1 MFRILG
7 ILILLAALVAGG
19 LWFSAQ
25 SLPSWY
31 DDSVDQQ
38 ARAAE
43 QLNQEISRSG
53 AGNFLSGKLADVLS
67 GRLRLN
73 DAEFN
78 ALFVASLQADKDG
91 RKLLAVSDAV
101 NAKITEG
108 GIELAAVINLDK
120 VEKIDANARRGVEKV
135 NRMFP
140 FLNDSRVAVAIIGTP
155 VARNGRLGIMDDFSL
170 RVGAIPISNSSLRQL
185 GADVERANRESLDLK
200 YLLVN
205 SVTLRNGEIELGVSP
220 SF

>member
-38 ARAAE
+38 TSAAE

-53 AGNFLSGKLADVLS
+53 AGNFLGGKLADVLS

-78 ALFVASLQADKDG
+78 ALFLASLQADKDG
-91 RKLLAVSDAV
+91 QAF
-101 NAKITEG
+101 G
-108 GIELAAVINLDK
+108 C
-120 VEKIDANARRGVEKV
+120 
-135 NRMFP
+135 
-140 FLNDSRVAVAIIGTP
+140 
-155 VARNGRLGIMDDFSL
+155 
-170 RVGAIPISNSSLRQL
+170 Q
-185 GADVERANRESLDLK
+185 
-200 YLLVN
+200 
-205 SVTLRNGEIELGVSP
+205 
-220 SF
+220 

>member
-1 MFRILG
+1 M
-7 ILILLAALVAGG
+7 A
-19 LWFSAQ
+19 
-25 SLPSWY
+25 
-31 DDSVDQQ
+31 
-38 ARAAE
+38 
-43 QLNQEISRSG
+43 
-53 AGNFLSGKLADVLS
+53 
-67 GRLRLN
+67 
-73 DAEFN
+73 
-78 ALFVASLQADKDG
+78 
-91 RKLLAVSDAV
+91 KLLAVSDAV
-101 NAKITEG
+101 NANITEN

-155 VARNGRLGIMDDFSL
+155 IARNGRLGIKDDFSL

-200 YLLVN
+200 YLSVN
-205 SVTLRNGEIELGVSP
+205 SVTLRNGEIELGVTP

>member
-38 ARAAE
+38 TSAAE

-53 AGNFLSGKLADVLS
+53 AGNFLGGKLADVLS

-78 ALFVASLQADKDG
+78 ALFLASLQADKDG

-101 NAKITEG
+101 NANITEN

-120 VEKIDANARRGVEKV
+120 VEKIDANARRGVEKA

-155 VARNGRLGIMDDFSL
+155 IARNGRLGIKDDFSL

-200 YLLVN
+200 YLSVN
-205 SVTLRNGEIELGVSP
+205 SVTLRNGEIELGVTP